1 METWP
6 PLPLLALVGVWRT
19 ALMLVLVEV
28 SWTALT
34 IVRLLVL
41 VGVSRTALTIVSLVV
56 VTLGVLRTALTIVSL
71 VVRVAVLP
79 GMPVVLRPP
88 MSTGSLMPC
97 ARTPHPHPPPPGP
110 RRRLWETGP

>member
-1 METWP
+1 METCP
-6 PLPLLALVGVWRT
+6 PLPLLALVGVLRT
-19 ALMLVLVEV
+19 ALMLVPAEV

-41 VGVSRTALTIVSLVV
+41 VGVSRTALTIVRLLVLV
-56 VTLGVLRTALTIVSL
+56 GVLRTALTIVSL
-71 VVRVAVLP
+71 VVRVGVLP